1 MDDKK
6 PIEIY
11 YWPLRGLV
19 QTALYICEY
28 QNVPYEFKTVT
39 SRDEWIKSKPELQK
53 QGLDFPNLP
62 YIRDPNCSNKLISE
76 SLAIFYYL
84 ATAGNSTSILPDNEN
99 LVEYSMYL
107 GVIQDIR
114 SAFTSPAYRS
124 KSIEELKQTINS
136 FLDNECEKLES

>member
-1 MDDKK
+1 
-6 PIEIY
+6 
-11 YWPLRGLV
+11 
-19 QTALYICEY
+19 
-28 QNVPYEFKTVT
+28 
-39 SRDEWIKSKPELQK
+39 
-53 QGLDFPNLP
+53 
-62 YIRDPNCSNKLISE
+62 LISE

-124 KSIEELKQTINS
+124 KSIEELK
-136 FLDNECEKLES
+136 